1 MSVAEAVICLGS
13 VLVLSPFAAYVWR
26 EMAGRS
32 EPDWRPGC
40 VRAVSEVMDEAPEW
54 REWFAYQ
61 LALLD
66 LEYDPHWWMTMEM
79 IRG

>member
-1 MSVAEAVICLGS
+1 MR
-13 VLVLSPFAAYVWR
+13 WR
-26 EMAGRS
+26 RES
-32 EPDWRPGC
+32 DWRPGC
-40 VRAVSEVMDEAPEW
+40 VRAVSEVMDEAP
-54 REWFAYQ
+54 EWFAYQ